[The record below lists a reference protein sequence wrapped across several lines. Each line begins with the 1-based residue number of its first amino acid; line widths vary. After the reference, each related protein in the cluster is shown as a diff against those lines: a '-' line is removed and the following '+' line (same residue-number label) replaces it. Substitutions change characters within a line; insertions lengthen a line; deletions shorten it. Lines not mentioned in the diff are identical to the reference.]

1 MPQEDH
7 RACELNHPE
16 EILWVVFPAN
26 DDATIIM
33 KPSKQTLD
41 FPATTIASQR
51 AAVLC
56 DWFAPVPAVR
66 RDQFHTEMLA
76 YPLIQWIAVV
86 RFVGD
91 AVSWSMLGQQ
101 SRGLLDVVLL
111 ARGDDQFDGTAF
123 RIDREVQL
131 GTESPAR
138 ASQRFLLRTPFFAP
152 AACW

>member
-66 RDQFHTEMLA
+66 PRSVPHGDVGVPADPMDRCRTLCRRSSAPVFH
-76 YPLIQWIAVV
+76 
-86 RFVGD
+86 G
-91 AVSWSMLGQQ
+91 
-101 SRGLLDVVLL
+101 
-111 ARGDDQFDGTAF
+111 GTAAGAWV
-123 RIDREVQL
+123 RRGWL
-131 GTESPAR
+131 HSAKR
-138 ASQRFLLRTPFFAP
+138 
-152 AACW
+152 

>member
-16 EILWVVFPAN
+16 EILWVVFPA
-26 DDATIIM
+26 
-33 KPSKQTLD
+33 K
-41 FPATTIASQR
+41 TIASQR

-86 RFVGD
+86 RFVAD
-91 AVSWSMLGQQ
+91 QALRCFTEEPPLE
-101 SRGLLDVVLL
+101 RG
-111 ARGDDQFDGTAF
+111 FDEGGFIRRSA
-123 RIDREVQL
+123 DHV
-131 GTESPAR
+131 
-138 ASQRFLLRTPFFAP
+138 
-152 AACW
+152 

>member
-1 MPQEDH
+1 MFDPVYKAFGQ
-7 RACELNHPE
+7 
-16 EILWVVFPAN
+16 I
-26 DDATIIM
+26 AT
-33 KPSKQTLD
+33 
-41 FPATTIASQR
+41 
-51 AAVLC
+51 AVLPLVEPPRLASI
-56 DWFAPVPAVR
+56 APR
-66 RDQFHTEMLA
+66 RDDGGCVTVLNLLDE
-76 YPLIQWIAVV
+76 LIIVV